1 MRDVHVLRY
10 DVQCTYILLSKFEC
24 KIEVCARESEDGVNL
39 HFAHIIVTLTNLQY
53 PTKAIVSWQV
63 QCGGCGGVKIT
74 PSFNDI
80 HN

>member
-39 HFAHIIVTLTNLQY
+39 HFAHIIVTLTNL
-53 PTKAIVSWQV
+53 VSLTRRNAGKLRLV
-63 QCGGCGGVKIT
+63 TIGRI
-74 PSFNDI
+74 P
-80 HN
+80 